1 MRGPAGFI
9 KPFNGTKRP
18 DLTPR
23 QLEVLDWIEDLIV
36 PVLVEKY
43 IEERV
48 LNKKVIG
55 IEVIRSG

>member
-1 MRGPAGFI
+1 
-9 KPFNGTKRP
+9 
-18 DLTPR
+18 
-23 QLEVLDWIEDLIV
+23 V